1 MAPISGKRRRD
12 RGRPGLQVLRDRPGS
27 NKWGQPGFYSTGA
40 VPRRPRLGPGLHR
53 NPLPLGSGPSFRLQ
67 PYHEPAGLDRTEA
80 ISFSETVML
89 EIFTI
94 ALAILTVAVCIIQ
107 YAVRAN
113 DVLNG
118 RFFERPDTDQRKLN
132 DPPTKRSSHFGRT
145 QVTTFTR
152 EVLASCAS
160 TS

>member
-1 MAPISGKRRRD
+1 
-12 RGRPGLQVLRDRPGS
+12 
-27 NKWGQPGFYSTGA
+27 
-40 VPRRPRLGPGLHR
+40 
-53 NPLPLGSGPSFRLQ
+53 
-67 PYHEPAGLDRTEA
+67 
-80 ISFSETVML
+80 ML

-132 DPPTKRSSHFGRT
+132 DPPTKRSSHFGRI
-145 QVTTFTR
+145 
-152 EVLASCAS
+152 
-160 TS
+160 